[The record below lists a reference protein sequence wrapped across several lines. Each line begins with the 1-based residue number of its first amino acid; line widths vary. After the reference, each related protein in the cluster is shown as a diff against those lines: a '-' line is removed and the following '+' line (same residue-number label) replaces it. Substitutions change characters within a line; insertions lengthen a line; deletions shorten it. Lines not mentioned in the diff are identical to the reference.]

1 MSYKNKKPGLA
12 YELAILVYEDKLV
25 WINGPFRAS
34 VGDNTIFE
42 SQGGMQEKLPDGKKA
57 IANSAYPKAPK
68 ASTENPL
75 DDKIV
80 KVLRRRA
87 RAHHEIFNKRIKDFK
102 ILSTRFRSTRSTKGS
117 PTPGLPT
124 TVLDKH
130 KAVFQAC
137 CVLVQY
143 DVEEESPLIKV

>member
-1 MSYKNKKPGLA
+1 LA
-12 YELAILVYEDKLV
+12 YEHAILVYEDKLV
-25 WINGPFRAS
+25 WINGPFCAS

-42 SQGGMQEKLPDGKKA
+42 SQGCLQEKLPDGKKA
-57 IANSAYPKAPK
+57 IAESVYSKAPK
-68 ASTENPL
+68 ASTGNLL

-80 KVLRRRA
+80 KVLKRRA
-87 RAHHEIFNKRIKDFK
+87 RACHEIFNKRVNDFK
-102 ILSTRFRSTRSTKGS
+102 ILSTWFWSTKGS
-117 PTPGLPT
+117 PKLGLLP
-124 TVLDKH
+124 TVLDKEH